1 MKNITSVISGDI
13 INSRQQRDSTSWLN
27 SLKEVFLTIG
37 KNPETWQI
45 YKGDYFQIE
54 VENFYEVVYIAFKI
68 KAAIK
73 KHHSLDVRMA
83 IGIGEK
89 KFSAEQIGESNGQA
103 FVFSGEELE
112 KLKKNTLVIKS
123 QWDDLDEQMNLYF
136 SLLSLT
142 VNNWTVNSA
151 EIVDLTLKNPLLT
164 QTELSKKLNITQGR
178 VSERQK
184 RAALDE
190 LLKVEKRFRHI
201 LKEKTG

>member
-1 MKNITSVISGDI
+1 MTSVISGDI
-13 INSRQQRDSTSWLN
+13 INSRKREDTSSWLK
-27 SLKEVFLTIG
+27 SLKEIFLTIG

-54 VENFYEVVYIAFKI
+54 IEDIYEVVFIAFKI

-73 KHHSLDVRMA
+73 MYPSLDVRMS

-89 KFSAEQIGESNGQA
+89 NFSAKQIGESNGQA

-123 QWDDLDEQMNLYF
+123 LWNDLDEQMNLYF

-142 VNNWTVNSA
+142 MNNWTVSSA
-151 EIVDLTLKNPLLT
+151 EIVDLTLKNPALT

>member
-1 MKNITSVISGDI
+1 MTSVISGDI
-13 INSRQQRDSTSWLN
+13 INSRKREDTSSWLK
-27 SLKEVFLTIG
+27 SLKEIFLTIG

-54 VENFYEVVYIAFKI
+54 IEDIYEVVFIAFKI

-73 KHHSLDVRMA
+73 MYPSLDVRMS

-89 KFSAEQIGESNGQA
+89 NFSAKQIGESNGQA

-123 QWDDLDEQMNLYF
+123 PWNDLDEQMNLYF

-142 VNNWTVNSA
+142 MNNWTVSSA
-151 EIVDLTLKNPLLT
+151 EIVDLTLKNPALT

>member
-1 MKNITSVISGDI
+1 MTSVISGDI
-13 INSRQQRDSTSWLN
+13 INSRKREDTSFWLK
-27 SLKEVFLTIG
+27 SLKAIFLTIG

-54 VENFYEVVYIAFKI
+54 IENIFEVVIIAFKI

-73 KHHSLDVRMA
+73 MYPSLDVRMS

-89 KFSAEQIGESNGQA
+89 NFSAKQIGESNGQA

-123 QWDDLDEQMNLYF
+123 PWNDLDEQMNLYF

-142 VNNWTVNSA
+142 MNNWTVSSA
-151 EIVDLTLKNPLLT
+151 EIVDLTLKNPALT